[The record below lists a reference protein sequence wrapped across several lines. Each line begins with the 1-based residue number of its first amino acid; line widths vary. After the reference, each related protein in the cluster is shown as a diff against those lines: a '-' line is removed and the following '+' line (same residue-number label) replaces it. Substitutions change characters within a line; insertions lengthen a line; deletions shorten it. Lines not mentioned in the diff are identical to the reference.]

1 VEADCV
7 QNEDQ
12 NFMFKI
18 LELATERVVHERRQI
33 VYRIRIRT
41 LCSKIL
47 ELATE
52 KLYMGRGRLCGKR
65 VMGGDWRQQQRL
77 GDDHQRSCTQ
87 WVPTCRAR
95 QMMSI
100 SGRY

>member
-12 NFMFKI
+12 NFVF
-18 LELATERVVHERRQI
+18 
-33 VYRIRIRT
+33 
-41 LCSKIL
+41 KIL

-77 GDDHQRSCTQ
+77 GDDHQRSCR
-87 WVPTCRAR
+87 VRNGYLPAELDR
-95 QMMSI
+95 
-100 SGRY
+100 